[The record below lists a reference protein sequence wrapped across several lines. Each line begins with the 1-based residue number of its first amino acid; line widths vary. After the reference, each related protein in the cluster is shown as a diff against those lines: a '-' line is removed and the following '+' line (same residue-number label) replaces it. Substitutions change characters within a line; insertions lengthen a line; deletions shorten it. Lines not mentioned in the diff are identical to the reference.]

1 MTESRNTV
9 TGPGDTTFERI
20 ASRWQL
26 FIVLAVVLMALGFA
40 AIMAATLATI
50 VSVLVFGWALIIGG
64 VLQAAHAI
72 YQKTW
77 RGRVLDVLT
86 GVLFLVA
93 GAFTLWRPVTSAVSL
108 TLVLAVVLV
117 VRGIFAIFA
126 ALSHRYPRWGWTVA
140 YGLVSAV
147 LGVVIAAQWPALAL
161 WVLGFYIGIEL
172 VVDGTV
178 ALALG
183 LAARRAEMHP
193 RGQPPSE
200 ARPEERATAPLHE
213 PLPAT

>member
-1 MTESRNTV
+1 MMETS
-9 TGPGDTTFERI
+9 DTTTGIGFERI

-26 FIVLAVVLMALGFA
+26 FIVLAVVLMALGLA
-40 AIMAATLATI
+40 AITAATLATI
-50 VSVLVFGWALIIGG
+50 VSVLVFGWALTIGG

-72 YQKTW
+72 YQKSW
-77 RGRVLDVLT
+77 RGRVLDLLT
-86 GVLFLVA
+86 GALFLVA
-93 GAFTLWRPVTSAVSL
+93 GGFTLWRPVTSAVSL
-108 TLVLAVVLV
+108 TLVLAVLLV
-117 VRGIFAIFA
+117 VRGVFAIFA
-126 ALSHRYPRWGWTVA
+126 ALAQRYPRWGWTVA

-147 LGVVIAAQWPALAL
+147 LGVLVAAQWPAIAL

-183 LAARRAEMHP
+183 LAARRAEMHL
-193 RGQPPSE
+193 RGQPPPE
-200 ARPEERATAPLHE
+200 VRPEERATAPGRE